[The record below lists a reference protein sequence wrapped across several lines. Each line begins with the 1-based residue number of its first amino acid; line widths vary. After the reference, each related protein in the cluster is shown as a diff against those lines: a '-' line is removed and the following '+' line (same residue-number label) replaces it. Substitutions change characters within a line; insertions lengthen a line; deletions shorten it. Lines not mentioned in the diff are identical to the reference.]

1 VKAGGRKYNPNQVHE
16 VERIVSEHSKLEG
29 HRRFGI
35 KWAGWDATYNT
46 IEPETSVLDKSL
58 IQDWDALRRV
68 EVDLEEAKASQ
79 RATFASDLLK
89 LKEATYC
96 FEVSLPAC
104 SLGGVAHA
112 LLARDAERY
121 GVELEVDDALDET
134 EPDNWTVHCDCCD
147 RVRAAP
153 TPTPQA
159 QPQPATARR
168 HSRGRRS
175 RPSVTRTM
183 TWTRQGSARTMRS
196 TRVRTRG
203 RSTAA
208 RPACHTTS
216 CVRIFCICTSTS
228 HSAVCALPTLFA
240 NVMLS
245 KCVSGGFV
253 RSCISLFLSL
263 QSHCKPKQ
271 S

>member
-121 GVELEVDDALDET
+121 GVELEVDDDSDEPARRWTSIQLDSMEQIGEDLQLELIDPKKFFGAICARKGRLVQKEIWVAGPPYVKTCAACPRRALVPT
-134 EPDNWTVHCDCCD
+134 ACSRRRLLAAGTRSRC
-147 RVRAAP
+147 RAL
-153 TPTPQA
+153 
-159 QPQPATARR
+159 TARLCQE
-168 HSRGRRS
+168 SGS
-175 RPSVTRTM
+175 SPS
-183 TWTRQGSARTMRS
+183 SATS
-196 TRVRTRG
+196 G
-203 RSTAA
+203 RSTG
-208 RPACHTTS
+208 
-216 CVRIFCICTSTS
+216 F
-228 HSAVCALPTLFA
+228 
-240 NVMLS
+240 
-245 KCVSGGFV
+245 SGG
-253 RSCISLFLSL
+253 
-263 QSHCKPKQ
+263 
-271 S
+271 